1 MCLKDF
7 LFIYSYYKEWS
18 SQVKVFL
25 VSLVKQEA
33 RSWKRETKS
42 LVPSCGCFTT
52 RTAFQDEFQTNP
64 QTQTVL
70 NSSYSLL
77 TYSSY

>member
-18 SQVKVFL
+18 SQEKVFFA
-25 VSLVKQEA
+25 SLVKQQA
-33 RSWKRETKS
+33 RSWNRETTS
-42 LVPSCGCFTT
+42 LVRSCCFTT

-70 NSSYSLL
+70 NSSYSPL
-77 TYSSY
+77 TYSS

>member
-1 MCLKDF
+1 MVF
-7 LFIYSYYKEWS
+7 PS
-18 SQVKVFL
+18 KVFFA
-25 VSLVKQEA
+25 SLVKQQA
-33 RSWKRETKS
+33 RSWNRETTS
-42 LVPSCGCFTT
+42 LVPSCSCLTT

-64 QTQTVL
+64 QTQTGL